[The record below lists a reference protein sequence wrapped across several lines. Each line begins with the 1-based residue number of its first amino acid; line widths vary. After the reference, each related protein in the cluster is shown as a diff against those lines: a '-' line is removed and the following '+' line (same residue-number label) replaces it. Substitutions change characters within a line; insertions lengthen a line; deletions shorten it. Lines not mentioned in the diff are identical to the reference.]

1 MNTIITLTDFS
12 NTADNALNYA
22 IKLAEMMELKIVL
35 LHIHPLLNDH
45 LDADAVKAEI
55 NKKALEQL
63 ERNDKT
69 GTDIELLIYPGII
82 EEALIKIPEEKNAD
96 LILIGM
102 TEGGIFE
109 ETILGI
115 NAVDII
121 RNSTSPILII
131 PARAS
136 FRIPTKVVFATD
148 YIELKNKQTLFA
160 LINFVALFKAKLFI
174 VNVMSEDEKTSSRK
188 VASII
193 HVKKLLSRID
203 HSFHYPYND
212 NVVDGINEFVSETDS
227 EIVAIIPHKH
237 NIFYRLLNLS
247 NTKKMIFH
255 SSIPILALPE
265 NIPAKGQPIETE
277 ISYSKID
284 YNIYTVY
291 NFDTTTFF

>member
-1 MNTIITLTDFS
+1 MDTIITLTDFS

-22 IKLAEMMELKIVL
+22 IKLAEMMESNIVL
-35 LHIHPLLNDH
+35 LHIHPLFNDH
-45 LDADAVKAEI
+45 LDADTAKAEI
-55 NKKALEQL
+55 SKKALQQL
-63 ERNDKT
+63 ERNNKT
-69 GTDIELLIYPGII
+69 GADIELLIQPGII
-82 EEALIKIPEEKNAD
+82 EEAMIEIAEEKNAD
-96 LILIGM
+96 LIIIGM
-102 TEGGIFE
+102 TEGGVFE

-131 PARAS
+131 PAKAS
-136 FRIPTKVVFATD
+136 FRIPTKIVFATD

-174 VNVMSEDEKTSSRK
+174 VNVMGEDEKTSSRK

-193 HVKKLLSRID
+193 HVKKLLSRVD
-203 HSFHYPYND
+203 HSFHYPYNE
-212 NVVDGINEFVSETDS
+212 NVVDGINEFVSETNS

-237 NIFYRLLNLS
+237 NVFYRLLNLS

-255 SSIPILALPE
+255 SQIPILALPE
-265 NIPAKGQPIETE
+265 NIPARGQAIESE

-291 NFDTTTFF
+291 NFDTTSFF